1 MWFEDKR
8 LPKIEP
14 VMKLVPMIKLRGKLT
29 VSFINKLTLLL
40 LELFW
45 IPIKSIKNKEELKI
59 KEKINFLIEIN
70 I

>member
-1 MWFEDKR
+1 
-8 LPKIEP
+8 
-14 VMKLVPMIKLRGKLT
+14 MKLVPMIKLRGKLT